1 MAPNGRAVLGVF
13 AIAVALASL
22 HCGTNAAV
30 SGDDAE
36 VRDSG
41 ASSDGSNDAPPDDTA
56 PADQYGPLNDSAPAD
71 ASDAQQVYSSVDA
84 PSDGTEPR
92 VDSASP
98 DATDANSSFG
108 CDGLVC
114 GVGQVC
120 VHPCCGG
127 SAPPCN
133 ARPDGGAC
141 PSGWQAV
148 TACPAMH
155 VPGCQAPA
163 CTPPPAFCVT
173 PPAAC
178 QSDAACGC
186 LDSAC
191 QGACGTFS
199 GREVMCV
206 CG

>member
-1 MAPNGRAVLGVF
+1 MAPKGRVASGVF

-22 HCGTNAAV
+22 HCGSNAAV
-30 SGDDAE
+30 PGRDAAAG
-36 VRDSG
+36 DSG
-41 ASSDGSNDAPPDDTA
+41 ASLDG
-56 PADQYGPLNDSAPAD
+56 SAPAD
-71 ASDAQQVYSSVDA
+71 MPDAQQVYPGVDA
-84 PSDGTEPR
+84 PSDGTEPG

-98 DATDANSSFG
+98 DATDANSSFVCG
-108 CDGLVC
+108 GVVC

-127 SAPPCN
+127 TAPPCS

-141 PSGWQAV
+141 PSGWKAV
-148 TACPAMH
+148 SACPGTDA
-155 VPGCQAPA
+155 PGCQAPP
-163 CTPPPAFCVT
+163 CTPPPSFCIT

-186 LDSAC
+186 LNSACGCLDSAC
-191 QGACGTFS
+191 GACGTFS
-199 GREVMCV
+199 GRELTCR